1 MDKTPMDDWGLENR
15 ERKAGAGALWRGR
28 LLYVIAIVAVLAAV
42 ARH

>member
-1 MDKTPMDDWGLENR
+1 MDQTSTDDWGRENR